1 MKVVVNNVNKFRCS
15 TLSYCNI
22 PIRLGN
28 HNILQCVVL
37 FAIQLSVVSVGF
49 QVLM

>member
-1 MKVVVNNVNKFRCS
+1 MYLCTINFCIFS
-15 TLSYCNI
+15 IILFIILSLF

-37 FAIQLSVVSVGF
+37 FAIQLSIVLVGF
-49 QVLM
+49 